1 MTRATHRLSRLASA
15 SALALALATP
25 IGFSPIFATPA
36 QAFLFGGGGRIVY
49 DPRNHA
55 ENILSA
61 ARALEQINNQITQLQ
76 NEAQM
81 LMNQARNLASP
92 ALLFAAGIAAECR
105 PDPTASVPGAE
116 HRLRRRPDRPGLP
129 AGLCQYPHGRARGA
143 ASGRCALPLGKHRRR
158 AAGCA
163 PRAGGCR
170 RQSRRSARRALR
182 ACRRKPIRPRCP
194 AGDPGGQTSSWRCNP
209 SRSPT

>member
-1 MTRATHRLSRLASA
+1 MTHTVHRLSRLASV
-15 SALALALATP
+15 SALALALAAP

-81 LMNQARNLASP
+81 LMNQARNLASLP
-92 ALLFAAGIAAECR
+92 SSRCR
-105 PDPTASVPGAE
+105 RCTRVSTGPDSFCPK
-116 HRLRRRPDRPGLP
+116 RRTSPSMSPRSTRS
-129 AGLCQYPHGRARGA
+129 
-143 ASGRCALPLGKHRRR
+143 SGRTMP
-158 AAGCA
+158 
-163 PRAGGCR
+163 
-170 RQSRRSARRALR
+170 
-182 ACRRKPIRPRCP
+182 
-194 AGDPGGQTSSWRCNP
+194 TSP
-209 SRSPT
+209 